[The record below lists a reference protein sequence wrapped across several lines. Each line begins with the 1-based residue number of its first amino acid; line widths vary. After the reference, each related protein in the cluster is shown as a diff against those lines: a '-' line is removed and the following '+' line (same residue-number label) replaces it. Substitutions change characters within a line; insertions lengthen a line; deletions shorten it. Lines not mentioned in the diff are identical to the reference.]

1 MQGAAGGSN
10 ASNASNDAKGPEGA
24 QAATLHADWFD
35 GRSARARPVR
45 LWLDR
50 EQLVVHDQAL
60 EGVERRYPIRA
71 VQWPERTRHGQRQ
84 AQLPDGGVLM
94 AKDAA
99 DWDAWADASTQ
110 GRGLGGGLAV
120 RWFSSWK
127 HSIVALVVVVAVGG
141 ATWHWGVP
149 AAADVIARHLPAS
162 IEQSIGDASMEQID
176 SLLLKP
182 SKTPV
187 RDQQQ
192 WRERFAAMVASQPG
206 ESAAYELHFRD
217 AGQTFGPNAFAL
229 PGGHI
234 VVTDEL
240 LKLLGDE
247 PDAVLGVLA
256 HELGHV
262 REQHGLRLTMR
273 ASLMGGLLGF
283 AVGDFSSLLAG
294 APAVLM
300 QASYSRDFE
309 RAADAQAKRLLIDSG
324 RSPRAMLVLF
334 ERLGEWRSKRSAQAR
349 AERASEP
356 QGLGRDIGERA
367 KAGAGDLL
375 RIAFNTHPADDE
387 RMRFFER

>member
-1 MQGAAGGSN
+1 MP
-10 ASNASNDAKGPEGA
+10 DAPGVSEGA
-24 QAATLHADWFD
+24 HTAEAAAAAATLQADWFD

-45 LWLDR
+45 LWLER
-50 EQLVVHDQAL
+50 EQLVVHDQDLA
-60 EGVERRYPIRA
+60 GVERRYPIRQ

-94 AKDAA
+94 AKDAS

-120 RWFSSWK
+120 RWFSTWK
-127 HSIVALVVVVAVGG
+127 HSNGALVAVVAVGG
-141 ATWHWGVP
+141 MTWHWGVP
-149 AAADVIARHLPAS
+149 AAADVIARHLPAA
-162 IEQSIGDASMEQID
+162 IEQSIGDGALDQID
-176 SLLLKP
+176 RLLLKP
-182 SKTPV
+182 STTSA
-187 RDQQQ
+187 REQQQ
-192 WRERFAAMVASQPG
+192 WRERFAAMVASQPA
-206 ESAAYELHFRD
+206 EATPYELHFRD

-234 VVTDEL
+234 VITDEL
-240 LKLLGDE
+240 LRLLGDE

-273 ASLMGGLLGF
+273 ASLMGGLLGV
-283 AVGDFSSLLAG
+283 AIGDFSSLLAG

-309 RAADAQAKRLLIDSG
+309 RAADAQAKRLLVDSG
-324 RSPRAMLVLF
+324 RSPRAMRVLF
-334 ERLGEWRSKRSAQAR
+334 ERLGEWRSKRSAQGR

-356 QGLGRDIGERA
+356 RGLGRDVGERA
-367 KAGAGDLL
+367 KAGAGELL
-375 RIAFNTHPADDE
+375 RIAFNSHPADDE

>member
-1 MQGAAGGSN
+1 MP
-10 ASNASNDAKGPEGA
+10 DAPGVSEGA
-24 QAATLHADWFD
+24 HTAEAAAAAATLQADWFD

-45 LWLDR
+45 LWLER
-50 EQLVVHDQAL
+50 EQLVVHDQDLA
-60 EGVERRYPIRA
+60 GVERRYPIRQ

-94 AKDAA
+94 AKDAS

-127 HSIVALVVVVAVGG
+127 HSIVALVAVVAVGG
-141 ATWHWGVP
+141 MTWHWGVP
-149 AAADVIARHLPAS
+149 AAADVIARHLPAA
-162 IEQSIGDASMEQID
+162 IEQSIGDGALDQID
-176 SLLLKP
+176 RLLLKP
-182 SKTPV
+182 STTSA
-187 RDQQQ
+187 REQQQ
-192 WRERFAAMVASQPG
+192 WRERFAAMVASQPA
-206 ESAAYELHFRD
+206 EATPYELHFRD

-234 VVTDEL
+234 VITDEL
-240 LKLLGDE
+240 LRLLGDD

-256 HELGHV
+256 LELGNV
-262 REQHGLRLTMR
+262 RDQHGLRLTMR
-273 ASLMGGLLGF
+273 ASLMGGLLGV
-283 AVGDFSSLLAG
+283 AIGDFSSLLAG

-309 RAADAQAKRLLIDSG
+309 RAATG
-324 RSPRAMLVLF
+324 RCRRAGAWPARPPRAMRVLF
-334 ERLGEWRSKRSAQAR
+334 ERLGEWRSKRSAQGR

-356 QGLGRDIGERA
+356 RGLGRDVGERA
-367 KAGAGDLL
+367 KAGAGELL
-375 RIAFNTHPADDE
+375 RIAFNSHPADDE

>member
-1 MQGAAGGSN
+1 MA
-10 ASNASNDAKGPEGA
+10 DGP
-24 QAATLHADWFD
+24 ATLQADWFD

-50 EQLVVHDQAL
+50 EQLVVHDQDL
-60 EGVERRYPIRA
+60 EGVERRYPVRD

-94 AKDAA
+94 ARDAA
-99 DWDAWADASTQ
+99 DWDDWADAATQ
-110 GRGLGGGLAV
+110 GRGLGGGLAA
-120 RWFSSWK
+120 RWFSSWR
-127 HSIVALVVVVAVGG
+127 HSLVALTVVVAVGG

-149 AAADVIARHLPAS
+149 AAADGIARHLPAS
-162 IEQSIGDASMEQID
+162 IEQSIGDGAMEQVD
-176 SLLLKP
+176 SLMLKP
-182 SKTPV
+182 SQVPAHE
-187 RDQQQ
+187 QQR
-192 WRERFAAMVASQPG
+192 WRERFAAMVASQPA
-206 ESAAYELHFRD
+206 ESTPYELHFRD
-217 AGQTFGPNAFAL
+217 AGKRLGPNAFAL

-240 LKLLGDE
+240 LTLLGDE

-273 ASLMGGLLGF
+273 ASLMGVLLGF

-309 RAADAQAKRLLIDSG
+309 RAADVQAKRLLVDSG

-334 ERLGEWRSKRSAQAR
+334 ERIGDWRAQRSAKAR
-349 AERASEP
+349 ADRASEP
-356 QGLGRDIGERA
+356 KSLGRDVGEQA
-367 KAGAGDLL
+367 KAGADALL
-375 RIAFNTHPADDE
+375 RIAFNSHPADEE

>member
-1 MQGAAGGSN
+1 
-10 ASNASNDAKGPEGA
+10 
-24 QAATLHADWFD
+24 
-35 GRSARARPVR
+35 
-45 LWLDR
+45 
-50 EQLVVHDQAL
+50 
-60 EGVERRYPIRA
+60 
-71 VQWPERTRHGQRQ
+71 
-84 AQLPDGGVLM
+84 
-94 AKDAA
+94 
-99 DWDAWADASTQ
+99 
-110 GRGLGGGLAV
+110 
-120 RWFSSWK
+120 
-127 HSIVALVVVVAVGG
+127 
-141 ATWHWGVP
+141 
-149 AAADVIARHLPAS
+149 VIARHLPAP
-162 IEQSIGDASMEQID
+162 IEQSIGDGAMEQID

-182 SKTPV
+182 SRMPA

-206 ESAAYELHFRD
+206 GSTAYELHFRD
-217 AGQTFGPNAFAL
+217 AGETFGPNAFAL

-240 LKLLGDE
+240 LRLLGDE

-334 ERLGEWRSKRSAQAR
+334 ERLGEWRTKRSAQAR
-349 AERASEP
+349 SERASEP
-356 QGLGRDIGERA
+356 RSLGRDVGEQA
-367 KAGAGDLL
+367 KAGAGELL